1 MNSRVLANLIIGI
14 DGSTTLNHRSAGLSF
29 PEDRLRFHNLR
40 SQSDVIVIGGNSARN
55 EPYATTP
62 IPLIVLSHAD
72 QIPKEI
78 IANTQVSL
86 WNKNITDALSDV
98 KKIYSHILIEAGPSL
113 LGPALKAGLID
124 ELHICISN
132 ISGGES
138 QISLEEFTI
147 GYTQIKREE
156 VEGGVFIT
164 YIPAPT
170 E

>member
-1 MNSRVLANLIIGI
+1 MNSRVLANLIIGL

-40 SQSDVIVIGGNSARN
+40 GQSDVIVIGGNSARY

-113 LGPALKAGLID
+113 LGTALKAGLID

-132 ISGGES
+132 KSGGES

>member
-1 MNSRVLANLIIGI
+1 MNSRVLANLIIGL

-40 SQSDVIVIGGNSARN
+40 SQSDVIVIGGNSARK